1 MPFADAVLRCQR
13 LTTHHRVPL
22 DSQTEDCYDP
32 IEAGSVGETDTVT
45 TPRRAYELTE
55 ASPTRR
61 FLPVA
66 PRRVYPLKR
75 RSLTH

>member
-1 MPFADAVLRCQR
+1 MPFADTALRWQR
-13 LTTHHRVPL
+13 LTTHHHVPL
-22 DSQTEDCYDP
+22 DSQTEDCYDTNK
-32 IEAGSVGETDTVT
+32 AGSVGEMDTVT

-55 ASPTRR
+55 VSPTRR

-75 RSLTH
+75 RSLAH